1 MIRYIER
8 TKAYYRAQGFDQ
20 DYQWAA
26 NTQTPFSKPARP
38 LKSARITLVTT
49 AVVEPSIPKPI
60 RAAKS
65 YRFSDVPAHFD
76 TTEVSWDKITT
87 HTNDRESYF
96 PLHALNKRVAA
107 GDIGSL
113 APRFHF
119 IPTEYSQRHTRDQ
132 DAPLIAQHCLEDA
145 VDLAILIP
153 L

>member
-1 MIRYIER
+1 MIPYIER
-8 TKAYYRAQGFDQ
+8 TKAYYRAQGFEQ
-20 DYQWAA
+20 DYQWAM
-26 NTQTPFSKPARP
+26 NVETPFSRPARP

-60 RAAKS
+60 RTAKS
-65 YRFSDVPAHFD
+65 YAFSDAPADFD
-76 TTEVSWDKITT
+76 TAELSWDKITT

-96 PLHALNKRVAA
+96 PLQALNARVAA
-107 GDIGSL
+107 GEIGSL

-119 IPTEYSQRHTRDQ
+119 IPTEYSQRHTRNE
-132 DAPLIAQHCLEDA
+132 DAPLITEHCLTDA

>member
-8 TKAYYRAQGFDQ
+8 TKHYYRAQGFEQ
-20 DYQWAA
+20 DYQWAMNA
-26 NTQTPFSKPARP
+26 ETPFNPPAVP
-38 LKSARITLVTT
+38 LKTARITLVTT
-49 AVVEPSIPKPI
+49 AVVEPNIPKPI
-60 RAAKS
+60 RTAKS
-65 YRFSDVPAHFD
+65 YPFSEVPAHFD
-76 TTEVSWDKITT
+76 TADLSWDKVTT

-96 PLHALNKRVAA
+96 PLQALNARIAA

-132 DAPLIAQHCLEDA
+132 DAPLITQHCLDDE

>member
-8 TKAYYRAQGFDQ
+8 TKAYYRAQGFEQ
-20 DYQWAA
+20 GYQWAM
-26 NTQTPFSKPARP
+26 NTHTPLSKPAKP
-38 LKSARITLVTT
+38 LTSARITLVTT
-49 AVVEPSIPKPI
+49 AVVEPGIPKPI
-60 RAAKS
+60 RTAKS
-65 YRFSDVPAHFD
+65 YRFSDAPAHFD
-76 TTEVSWDKITT
+76 TAEVSWDKVTT

-96 PLHALNKRVAA
+96 PLRALNARVAA

-132 DAPLIAQHCLEDA
+132 DAPLITQHCLEDA

>member
-1 MIRYIER
+1 M
-8 TKAYYRAQGFDQ
+8 
-20 DYQWAA
+20 
-26 NTQTPFSKPARP
+26 
-38 LKSARITLVTT
+38 
-49 AVVEPSIPKPI
+49 
-60 RAAKS
+60 
-65 YRFSDVPAHFD
+65 
-76 TTEVSWDKITT
+76 SWDKVTT

-96 PLHALNKRVAA
+96 PLQALNARIAA

-132 DAPLIAQHCLEDA
+132 DAPLITQHCLDDE

>member
-8 TKAYYRAQGFDQ
+8 TKAYYRAQGFDR
-20 DYQWAA
+20 DYQWAM
-26 NTQTPFSKPARP
+26 NTETPFSKPAKP
-38 LKSARITLVTT
+38 LESARITLVTT
-49 AVVEPSIPKPI
+49 AVVEPNIPKPI
-60 RAAKS
+60 RTAKS
-65 YRFSDVPAHFD
+65 YPFSEAPAQFD
-76 TTEVSWDKITT
+76 TAELSWDKVTT
-87 HTNDRESYF
+87 HTNDRETYF
-96 PLHALNKRVAA
+96 PLQALDARIAA

>member
-8 TKAYYRAQGFDQ
+8 TKHYYRAQGFEQ
-20 DYQWAA
+20 DYLWAM
-26 NTQTPFSKPARP
+26 NTDVPFTQPNSA
-38 LKSARITLVTT
+38 LETARITIVTT

-60 RAAKS
+60 RTAKS
-65 YRFSDVPAHFD
+65 YSFSEVPAHFD
-76 TTEVSWDKITT
+76 TTEVSWDKVTT

-96 PLHALNKRVAA
+96 PIKALKDRISA
-107 GDIGSL
+107 GEVGHL

-119 IPTEYSQRHTRDQ
+119 IPTEYSQRHTRNE
-132 DAPLIAQHCLEDA
+132 DAPLITQHCLEDE